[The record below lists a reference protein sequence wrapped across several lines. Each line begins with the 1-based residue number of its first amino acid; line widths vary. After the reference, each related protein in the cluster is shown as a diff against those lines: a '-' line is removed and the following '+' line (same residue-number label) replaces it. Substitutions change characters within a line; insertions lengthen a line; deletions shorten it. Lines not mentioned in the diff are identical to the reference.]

1 MCSQQLSLLHWMNN
15 SLISKIYFPQCLFF
29 SKIIHLLKSYISWL
43 DAVRLRYSCKTQII
57 LIEMVQINKT
67 YRHTKHLQIT
77 LEEGLEV
84 LSFREMKRKALI
96 LPDVSSLS
104 LIQTFNNIVNIIV
117 NALWKSCWKYMSLE
131 CSYLPPSLSFEIL
144 HPTKCLKEMKSFI
157 LNTI

>member
-1 MCSQQLSLLHWMNN
+1 
-15 SLISKIYFPQCLFF
+15 
-29 SKIIHLLKSYISWL
+29 
-43 DAVRLRYSCKTQII
+43 
-57 LIEMVQINKT
+57 MVQINKT

-117 NALWKSCWKYMSLE
+117 NALWKSC
-131 CSYLPPSLSFEIL
+131 
-144 HPTKCLKEMKSFI
+144 
-157 LNTI
+157 